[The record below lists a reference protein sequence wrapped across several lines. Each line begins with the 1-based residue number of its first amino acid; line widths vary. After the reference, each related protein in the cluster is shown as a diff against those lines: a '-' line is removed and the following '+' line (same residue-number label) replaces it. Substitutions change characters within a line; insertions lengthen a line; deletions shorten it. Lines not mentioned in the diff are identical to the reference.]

1 MTRRRFG
8 FRDRGERKKSFKRKA
23 SKKNR
28 RRDLCIAYFLDL
40 YETYGWL
47 LEFKRDRLSF
57 SPVLGVSGAGSDSET
72 ERISLPFEDGMD
84 GRDGTRREWMTN
96 NVIPYFIK
104 MASKSQTFGGRLI
117 SVVVVVVVVVGR
129 APPLRRAR
137 GRLETELERNRE
149 DERCPRRRQSG
160 E

>member
-1 MTRRRFG
+1 
-8 FRDRGERKKSFKRKA
+8 
-23 SKKNR
+23 
-28 RRDLCIAYFLDL
+28 
-40 YETYGWL
+40 
-47 LEFKRDRLSF
+47 
-57 SPVLGVSGAGSDSET
+57 
-72 ERISLPFEDGMD
+72 
-84 GRDGTRREWMTN
+84 MTN

-117 SVVVVVVVVVGR
+117 SVVVVGR